1 MRLGRHAV
9 AAAAV
14 AAVLAV
20 SGCGGS
26 LSRGEVEEIVD
37 NAVADIAGQPAGMS
51 RGEVEQIVDDAL
63 DDLGAAQGGLSRG
76 EVEEIVDDAV
86 AGQGNGAPGEG
97 TPGEEDGQ
105 QGDAPPRSDAA
116 AYTKYFVDEAISRYE
131 SEGLEATLGFYNDP
145 ANVDGQWY
153 VFIVD
158 ENDEV
163 IGHFDEGRLGL
174 DLNGWV
180 GTDLNGYEFGS
191 QMLTATEEG
200 KWVSYVYRNPEGGDV
215 ASDPTGAFELKNAW
229 VVRHDGLLF
238 GSGWY
243 ISAEEFTISL
253 VETAV
258 EAFNELGLEGTVAL
272 FNDPESVSA
281 GLRETLEYYNS
292 ADTIDG
298 QWLSFIAEP
307 DAVIVAHNDP
317 SYIGGSIVDLLGPA
331 VLNAS
336 SEGTWISE
344 LDNGP
349 DDGGPASMR
358 LWVVDS
364 EGTIFGAGWFTT
376 S

>member
-1 MRLGRHAV
+1 MRLGRSAA

-14 AAVLAV
+14 AVAIFV
-20 SGCGGS
+20 SGCG
-26 LSRGEVEEIVD
+26 
-37 NAVADIAGQPAGMS
+37 
-51 RGEVEQIVDDAL
+51 
-63 DDLGAAQGGLSRG
+63 GGLSRG
-76 EVEEIVDDAV
+76 EVEEIVHDAV
-86 AGQGNGAPGEG
+86 AGTAGQPSAMTRGEVEEIVEDALDDYGAAQQGLSRGEVEEIVHDALAGQGEG
-97 TPGEEDGQ
+97 ASGEEGGQ
-105 QGDAPPRSDAA
+105 EGDVPPRSDAA
-116 AYTKYFVDEAISRYE
+116 AYTKYFVDEAIGRYE
-131 SEGLEATLGFYNDP
+131 SEGLAATLAHYNDP
-145 ANVDGQWY
+145 ASVDGQWY

-191 QMLTATEEG
+191 QMLEATSEG
-200 KWVSYVYRNPEGGDV
+200 KWVSYVYRNPEGSDV

-281 GLRETLEYYNS
+281 GLRETLEYYN
-292 ADTIDG
+292 AAETIDG
-298 QWLSFIAEP
+298 QWLSFISDS

-317 SYIGGSIVDLLGPA
+317 TYLGASIVDLLGPA
-331 VLNAS
+331 VFNATPD
-336 SEGTWISE
+336 GVWISE
-344 LDNGP
+344 LNNGP
-349 DDGGPASMR
+349 EDIGPASMR
-358 LWVVDS
+358 LWVVDF
-364 EGTIFGAGWFTT
+364 EGTIFGAGWLNSTP
-376 S
+376 